1 MIMNTMIHVRL
12 RRLLSIIAIG
22 VIIMNAFTLLTGCSV
37 FEADTAKTVK
47 KMLNERYGLD
57 FEVTNMGNRINT
69 GSVTLYCYPK
79 NDEDIRFTAVYD
91 YSSKE
96 LVDDYIPR
104 VYARAVDN
112 EISSLCSGVGIAVS
126 SITTFI
132 GANSNEL
139 IECEDINDF
148 ISKSN
153 ATKLYILMAVNADDL
168 STEENAQH
176 MLSSLE
182 TLSMGYGNIDIL
194 AGLFMYHSDIYN
206 RCSDELKKATKANDD
221 WFKAYSPI
229 SDFTVKIVDGKAQK
243 TASELLI
250 SAKG

>member
-1 MIMNTMIHVRL
+1 MIMNTTSHVRL
-12 RRLLSIIAIG
+12 RRFLSIIIIG

-37 FEADTAKTVK
+37 FEVDTAKTVK
-47 KMLNERYGLD
+47 KMLNEKYGLD
-57 FEVTNMGNRINT
+57 FEVANMGNRINT
-69 GSVTLYCYPK
+69 GSVTLYCYPE
-79 NDEDIRFTAVYD
+79 NDENIRFTAVYD

-104 VYARAVDN
+104 VYARAVDDQ
-112 EISSLCSGVGIAVS
+112 ISSLSSSAGIAFS

-132 GANSNEL
+132 GANSDEL
-139 IECEDINDF
+139 IECKDTHDF

-153 ATKLYILMAVNADDL
+153 ANKLYILIAANADDL

-176 MLSSLE
+176 ILSSLE
-182 TLSMGYGNIDIL
+182 TLSMEYGNIEIL
-194 AGLFMYHSDIYN
+194 AGLFLYHSENYN
-206 RCSDELKKATKANDD
+206 RCSDELKKTTKANDD

-229 SDFTVKIVDGKAQK
+229 SDFTINVVDGKAQQ

-250 SAKG
+250 SV